1 MKLNPKVFLTSLST
15 NSNHHL
21 QLVHDLLLGVEVK
34 GLPTCHHLPELLLQ
48 LPKFHLSQ
56 LLFDLL

>member
-1 MKLNPKVFLTSLST
+1 MKLNPKFSPTSLSA

-21 QLVHDLLLGVEVK
+21 LLVHDLLLGVEVK
-34 GLPTCHHLPELLLQ
+34 GLPTCHHLPELLPQ
-48 LPKFHLSQ
+48 LSKFHLSQ